1 MSGKLL
7 AAAVSERENLKVA
20 STLKQVEPRQA
31 EISFDFRQKLNNT
44 LEGFRHNYCYQC
56 GACVADCPAARYVP
70 EYNPRLILLEA
81 LLGFEEELIGENSI
95 IWLCTNCYNCFE
107 RCPQDVR
114 PVEIIIALKNLSV
127 ERGTNPE
134 EITKIS
140 DSVLKVGSTTFITP
154 LVDRRRKEL
163 GLPSLKEIPVE
174 ELKEILED

>member
-1 MSGKLL
+1 MT
-7 AAAVSERENLKVA
+7 
-20 STLKQVEPRQA
+20 STVKQAEPRQA
-31 EISFDFRQKLNNT
+31 EISFDFRQKLDAT

-56 GACVADCPAARYVP
+56 GACVADCPAARYAP
-70 EYNPRLILLEA
+70 EYNPRLILLQA

-95 IWLCTNCYNCFE
+95 IWLCTNCYNCYE

-134 EITKIS
+134 AITRIA
-140 DSVLKVGSTTFITP
+140 DSVLKVGTTTFITP

-163 GLPSLKEIPVE
+163 KLPSLKEMPVE
-174 ELKEILED
+174 ELKEILKD